1 MNKRLY
7 YLDNLKIV
15 LTFLVITHHVGQAYG
30 PTGGFWPFVSSDND
44 SIPWLGRFFSV
55 NAAFFMGLFFMIS
68 GYFLSPSYSGKGI
81 VNYSK
86 DKLLRF
92 GIPLLIAYFIMV
104 PCVFYFYYVNYSGNP
119 DLTYW
124 EYFKEIFLGI
134 TKRPEWFKPSIGWPE
149 SEFGFAHLWFVEH
162 LLIYSLVYGMLR
174 MLFSKADFGIKH
186 INQYVLYFVLIIIIT
201 AVSIIVRIHYPI
213 DRWVDIFG
221 FITSEPAHLPQY
233 LALLITGVMAYKY
246 DLFND
251 LNPMFSKI
259 LLGIGLTIVLLVYSM
274 PVLPNVIKQVF
285 YSSWELFET
294 VLCISLCIGLVGIFR
309 DYANRTNS
317 TLKLLSKNSFG
328 AYIFH
333 FPLVIF
339 LQYTFDTMEVNIVVK
354 FIVVSALSIFFS
366 YIFTLGLRKIQ
377 VIKKII

>member
-1 MNKRLY
+1 
-7 YLDNLKIV
+7 
-15 LTFLVITHHVGQAYG
+15 
-30 PTGGFWPFVSSDND
+30 
-44 SIPWLGRFFSV
+44 
-55 NAAFFMGLFFMIS
+55 
-68 GYFLSPSYSGKGI
+68 
-81 VNYSK
+81 
-86 DKLLRF
+86 
-92 GIPLLIAYFIMV
+92 MV